1 VWRIEKPEH
10 LKGGS
15 RKKQNKREEKRRSYK
30 GPIGEDLALKK
41 KRREYKNKT
50 VS

>member
-15 RKKQNKREEKRRSYK
+15 RENKNKREEKRRGYK
-30 GPIGEDLALKK
+30 GPIAEDLAP
-41 KRREYKNKT
+41 KRREESIKT
-50 VS
+50 RP